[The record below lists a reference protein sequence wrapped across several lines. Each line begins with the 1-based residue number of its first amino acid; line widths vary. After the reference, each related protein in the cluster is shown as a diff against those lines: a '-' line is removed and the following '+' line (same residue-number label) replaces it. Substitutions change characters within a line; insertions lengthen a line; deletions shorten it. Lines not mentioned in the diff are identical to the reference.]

1 MFALENENNKMT
13 QLSSSKI
20 EIVQNRG
27 SLLRSKIREF
37 LCDGEYACQNK
48 NLLLMAYVDIA
59 LEHHEAI
66 QLLVKSQ
73 LYGSAFAL
81 TRSLFDTLFRALWI
95 NACATKKE
103 IEKVIN
109 RDDGEFP
116 CMSDTVAAIDQSYST
131 DVFFTSLKRRSWAAM
146 CSYAHSGLL
155 QITRRFTGDQ
165 VKPNYG
171 DGEILEV
178 LNAMNVAII
187 LMSRM
192 FFMSVGRQHEADEV
206 EKMMAE
212 YVMPEK
218 PNEKQ
223 KSCS

>member
-1 MFALENENNKMT
+1 MCALKNENNKVSRV
-13 QLSSSKI
+13 SSSKI
-20 EIVQNRG
+20 EIVQNRV

-37 LCDGEYACQNK
+37 LCDGEYVRQNK
-48 NLLLMAYVDIA
+48 NLLLMAYMDIA

-66 QLLVKSQ
+66 QLLVKAQ

-81 TRSLFDTLFRALWI
+81 TRSLFDTIFRALWI
-95 NACATKKE
+95 NACATENQIEE
-103 IEKVIN
+103 IIN
-109 RDDGEFP
+109 RDDAKFP
-116 CMSDTVAAIDQSYST
+116 RMGDMIAAIDERYST
-131 DVFFTSLKRRSWAAM
+131 DVFFTSLKKRSWAAM

-155 QITRRFTGDQ
+155 QITRRFTDDE

-178 LNAMNVAII
+178 LNAMNIAVI
-187 LMSRM
+187 LASRM
-192 FFMSVGRQHEADEV
+192 FFMSVGRQHEADKV

-218 PNEKQ
+218 SSEEQ